1 MAVSKTAGRGSIP
14 WSPALAPRAIDAV
27 IFDLDGLLLDS
38 ESAWDGARRELVAAN
53 AGRWR
58 DSATR
63 DMLGMSSLEWS
74 RYVRDE
80 LGVDKTPE
88 EISDAVVQRLLEGYE
103 ERLPWLPGAQ
113 DAVRRMAARW
123 PLGLASSSNK
133 EVIQLFMETSGLGD
147 CFEAW
152 VSSEEV
158 GRGKPAPDVFVEA
171 ARRVGVEPG
180 RCAAVEDSHNGI
192 LAAHAAGMTV
202 VAVPNHEFPPDPDAL
217 RQADAVLESLDELT
231 IDAVVRA
238 AAP

>member
-1 MAVSKTAGRGSIP
+1 M
-14 WSPALAPRAIDAV
+14 APRAIAAV

-38 ESAWDGARRELVAAN
+38 ESAWDGARRQLVAAN
-53 AGRWR
+53 GGRWK

-80 LGVDKTPE
+80 LGVDMTPE
-88 EISDAVVQRLLEGYE
+88 AISDAVVEKLLEGYRQ
-103 ERLPWLPGAQ
+103 RLPWLPGAQ

-123 PLGLASSSNK
+123 PLGLASSSNQ
-133 EVIQLFMETSGLGD
+133 EVIELFMRTSGLGD
-147 CFEAW
+147 CFKAW

-171 ARRVGVEPG
+171 ARRVAVEPSH
-180 RCAAVEDSHNGI
+180 AVAVEDSHNGI
-192 LAAHAAGMTV
+192 LAARAAGMTV
-202 VAVPNHEFPPDPDAL
+202 MAVPNHEFPPDPQAL
-217 RQADAVLESLDELT
+217 RQADAVLQSLDELT

-238 AAP
+238 ATPS

>member
-1 MAVSKTAGRGSIP
+1 M
-14 WSPALAPRAIDAV
+14 APRAIEAV

-38 ESAWDGARRELVAAN
+38 ESAWDGARRELVAARG
-53 AGRWR
+53 GRWK

-63 DMLGMSSLEWS
+63 DMLGMSSPEWS

-80 LGVDKTPE
+80 LQVDLTPE
-88 EISDAVVQRLLEGYE
+88 EISDAVVEQLLAGYR

-113 DAVRRMAARW
+113 EAVRRMAAEW
-123 PLGLASSSNK
+123 PLGLASSSNR
-133 EVIQLFMETSGLGD
+133 EVIELFMRTSGLGD

-158 GRGKPAPDVFVEA
+158 GRGKPAPDVFLEA
-171 ARRVGVEPG
+171 ARRVGVDPAQA
-180 RCAAVEDSHNGI
+180 AAVEDSHNGI

-202 VAVPNHEFPPDPDAL
+202 MAVPNHEFPPDPEAL
-217 RQADAVLESLDELT
+217 ERADAVLDSLDELT

-238 AAP
+238 TAPR

>member
-1 MAVSKTAGRGSIP
+1 
-14 WSPALAPRAIDAV
+14 LAPRAIEAV

-38 ESAWDGARRELVAAN
+38 ESAWDGARRELVAARG
-53 AGRWR
+53 GRWR

-63 DMLGMSSLEWS
+63 DMLGMSSPEWS

-80 LGVDKTPE
+80 LGVDMTPE
-88 EISDAVVQRLLEGYE
+88 AISDAVVERLLEGYR

-123 PLGLASSSNK
+123 PLAVASSSNR
-133 EVIQLFMETSGLGD
+133 EVIELFMDSSGLGG

-152 VSSEEV
+152 VSSEQV
-158 GRGKPAPDVFVEA
+158 GRGKPAPDVFLEA
-171 ARRVGVEPG
+171 ARRVGVDAV
-180 RCAAVEDSHNGI
+180 RAAAIEDSHNGI
-192 LAAHAAGMTV
+192 LAAHGAGMTV
-202 VAVPNHEFPPDPDAL
+202 LAVPNHEFPPGPEAL
-217 RQADAVLESLDELT
+217 ERADAVLDSLDELT

>member
-1 MAVSKTAGRGSIP
+1 M
-14 WSPALAPRAIDAV
+14 APRAIEAV

-53 AGRWR
+53 GGRWK

-80 LGVDKTPE
+80 LGVDMTPE
-88 EISDAVVQRLLEGYE
+88 EISDAVVEQLLAGYR

-113 DAVRRMAARW
+113 AAVRRMAAEW
-123 PLGLASSSNK
+123 PLGLASSSNQ
-133 EVIQLFMETSGLGD
+133 EVIELFMGTSGLGEL
-147 CFEAW
+147 FEAW
-152 VSSEEV
+152 VSSEQV
-158 GRGKPAPDVFVEA
+158 GRGKPAPDVFLEA
-171 ARRVGVEPG
+171 AARVGVNP
-180 RCAAVEDSHNGI
+180 RQAAAVEDSHNGI

-202 VAVPNHEFPPDPDAL
+202 MAVPNHEFPPDPEAL
-217 RQADAVLESLDELT
+217 AHADAVLDSLDELT

>member
-1 MAVSKTAGRGSIP
+1 
-14 WSPALAPRAIDAV
+14 LAPRAIEAV

-53 AGRWR
+53 GGRWK

-63 DMLGMSSLEWS
+63 DMLGMSSPEWS

-80 LGVDKTPE
+80 LGVDMTPE
-88 EISDAVVQRLLEGYE
+88 EISDAVVEQLLAGYRQ
-103 ERLPWLPGAQ
+103 RLPWLPGAQ
-113 DAVRRMAARW
+113 DAVKRMAARW

-133 EVIQLFMETSGLGD
+133 EVIELFMQTSGLGD
-147 CFEAW
+147 RFQAW

-171 ARRVGVEPG
+171 ARRVGIEPG
-180 RCAAVEDSHNGI
+180 HAAAVEDSHNGI
-192 LAAHAAGMTV
+192 LAARAAGMTV
-202 VAVPNHEFPPDPDAL
+202 ITVPNHEFPPDPDAL
-217 RQADAVLESLDELT
+217 NQADLVLDGLDELT

-238 AAP
+238 ATP

>member
-1 MAVSKTAGRGSIP
+1 
-14 WSPALAPRAIDAV
+14 LAPRAIEAV

-38 ESAWDGARRELVAAN
+38 ESAWDGARRALVAAH
-53 AGRWR
+53 GGTWK

-63 DMLGMSSLEWS
+63 DMLGMSSPEWS

-80 LGVDKTPE
+80 LNVDRTPE
-88 EISDAVVQRLLEGYE
+88 QISDAVVQELLEGYR

-113 DAVRRMAARW
+113 EAVERMAGRW
-123 PLGLASSSNK
+123 PLGLASSSNR

-147 CFEAW
+147 RFKAW

-158 GRGKPAPDVFVEA
+158 GRGKPAPDVFEEA
-171 ARRVGVEPG
+171 ARRVGVDPH
-180 RCAAVEDSHNGI
+180 RAAAVEDSHNGI

-202 VAVPNHEFPPDPDAL
+202 LAVPNHEFPPDPEVL
-217 RQADAVLESLDELT
+217 EQADAVLGSLDELT